1 MLEIVVN
8 GREMYDEN
16 TQLFISIKDTVLH
29 LEHSLLSISKWE
41 SKWHKP
47 FIPTSKDEKRSHEEQ
62 IDYVKCMTI
71 DHNIDP
77 AVYYCLSNKNILDI
91 NEYIN
96 NPMTAT
102 TVRDMPNMPLR
113 REIVTSEVIYFWMVN
128 YGIPFECEKWH
139 LNRLI
144 MLIKVCSAKNNP
156 KKMNDK
162 DIVAQNRKI
171 NEARKKALGTRG

>member
-1 MLEIVVN
+1 MLEILVH
-8 GREMYDEN
+8 GREMFDE
-16 TQLFISIKDTVLH
+16 TSQTFTSIPDTTLH

-41 SKWHKP
+41 SKWHRP
-47 FIPTSKDEKRSHEEQ
+47 FISVSKDEKRTREEQ
-62 IDYVKCMTI
+62 IDYVRCMTI
-71 DHNIDP
+71 DRNVDP
-77 AVYYCLSNKNILDI
+77 EVYYGLSNENILAI
-91 NEYIN
+91 NAYID

-102 TVRDMPNMPLR
+102 TVKDAPHTPLR
-113 REIVTSEVIYFWMVN
+113 REVITSELIYFWMVN

-156 KKMNDK
+156 KQMNNR
-162 DIVAQNRKI
+162 DIMMQNRKL